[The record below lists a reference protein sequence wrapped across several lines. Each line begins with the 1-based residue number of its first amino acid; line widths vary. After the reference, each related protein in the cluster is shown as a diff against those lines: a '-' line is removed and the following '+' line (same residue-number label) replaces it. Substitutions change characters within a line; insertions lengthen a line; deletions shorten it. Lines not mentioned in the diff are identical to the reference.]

1 MERGRA
7 ALRASRLSG
16 RGRVCRCAVG
26 VAWWA
31 LSSVVSAFVPL
42 TVRLL
47 CAPLC
52 APVLLPG
59 LEPAEQPLVSVWGG
73 RLLWP

>member
-16 RGRVCRCAVG
+16 RGRVCRYAVG
-26 VAWWA
+26 VALWA